1 MSAQFSIEAIFNIH
15 VSVSYFLLKGRSSMQ
30 NVGLGIVAHQNTHS
44 SKKTKAD
51 FERFYQEKK
60 LEEKAETVGL
70 NKAEKAELAFIKAT
84 NILNRLQEDTF
95 VKY

>member
-1 MSAQFSIEAIFNIH
+1 
-15 VSVSYFLLKGRSSMQ
+15 MQ
-30 NVGLGIVAHQNTHS
+30 NVGLGIVAPQNTHS

-70 NKAEKAELAFIKAT
+70 TKAEKAELAFIKT
-84 NILNRLQEDTF
+84 LNILDNIMPSQDSF
-95 VKY
+95 KYQKGNI